1 MHLYFRTT
9 FIHNVRFRKHSRKS
23 HLGWFG
29 SKRQYSWVSFQI
41 LPTEYAKEDMLSG
54 FGSSLNCAIH
64 PRACMKLLSL
74 LRNNEN
80 LCTWFSLLSAVFRK
94 NFVLSRRRLRVRTK
108 QRKPYRT
115 HLSFVA
121 WLYPWRLHIMVH
133 GQTKGR
139 MVLIVQNK
147 PFFWSLRATWLK
159 F

>member
-1 MHLYFRTT
+1 MRTKCICIFYRYQRGT
-9 FIHNVRFRKHSRKS
+9 IAHERLLSIMYVLEHIPVSRNI
-23 HLGWFG
+23 LE
-29 SKRQYSWVSFQI
+29 VSFQI

-121 WLYPWRLHIMVH
+121 
-133 GQTKGR
+133 
-139 MVLIVQNK
+139 
-147 PFFWSLRATWLK
+147 
-159 F
+159 

>member
-1 MHLYFRTT
+1 MRAKCICIFERLLSIMYVLEN
-9 FIHNVRFRKHSRKS
+9 IPVSRNI
-23 HLGWFG
+23 LE
-29 SKRQYSWVSFQI
+29 VSFQI

-80 LCTWFSLLSAVFRK
+80 LCTCCSLLSAVFWK

-108 QRKPYRT
+108 ERKPYRI

-121 WLYPWRLHIMVH
+121 WLYPQRLHIMVH

>member
-1 MHLYFRTT
+1 MRTKCICIFYRYQRGT
-9 FIHNVRFRKHSRKS
+9 IAHERLLSIMYVLEHIPVSRNI
-23 HLGWFG
+23 LE
-29 SKRQYSWVSFQI
+29 VSFQI

-80 LCTWFSLLSAVFRK
+80 LCTWFSSLSAVFRK

-121 WLYPWRLHIMVH
+121 
-133 GQTKGR
+133 
-139 MVLIVQNK
+139 
-147 PFFWSLRATWLK
+147 
-159 F
+159 

>member
-1 MHLYFRTT
+1 MRAKCICIFERLLSIMYVLEN
-9 FIHNVRFRKHSRKS
+9 IPVNNICGDLVLKGNI
-23 HLGWFG
+23 LE
-29 SKRQYSWVSFQI
+29 VSFQI

-108 QRKPYRT
+108 ERKPYRT
-115 HLSFVA
+115 DLSFVA
-121 WLYPWRLHIMVH
+121 
-133 GQTKGR
+133 
-139 MVLIVQNK
+139 
-147 PFFWSLRATWLK
+147 
-159 F
+159 

>member
-1 MHLYFRTT
+1 MRAKCICIFYRYQRGTIAHERLLSIMYVLEN
-9 FIHNVRFRKHSRKS
+9 IPVSHNI
-23 HLGWFG
+23 LE
-29 SKRQYSWVSFQI
+29 VSFQI

-108 QRKPYRT
+108 ERKPYRI

-121 WLYPWRLHIMVH
+121 
-133 GQTKGR
+133 
-139 MVLIVQNK
+139 
-147 PFFWSLRATWLK
+147 
-159 F
+159 

>member
-1 MHLYFRTT
+1 MRAKCICIFYRYQRGTIAHERLLSIMYVLEN
-9 FIHNVRFRKHSRKS
+9 IPVSRNI
-23 HLGWFG
+23 LE
-29 SKRQYSWVSFQI
+29 VSFQI

-108 QRKPYRT
+108 ERKPYRI

-121 WLYPWRLHIMVH
+121 
-133 GQTKGR
+133 
-139 MVLIVQNK
+139 
-147 PFFWSLRATWLK
+147 
-159 F
+159 

>member
-1 MHLYFRTT
+1 MRAKCICIFYRYQRGTIAHERLLSIMYVLEN
-9 FIHNVRFRKHSRKS
+9 IPVSRNI
-23 HLGWFG
+23 LE
-29 SKRQYSWVSFQI
+29 VSFQI

-80 LCTWFSLLSAVFRK
+80 LCKWFSLLSAVFRK

-108 QRKPYRT
+108 ERKPYRI

-121 WLYPWRLHIMVH
+121 
-133 GQTKGR
+133 
-139 MVLIVQNK
+139 
-147 PFFWSLRATWLK
+147 
-159 F
+159 

>member
-1 MHLYFRTT
+1 MRAKCICIFYRYQRGTIAHERLLSIMYVLEN
-9 FIHNVRFRKHSRKS
+9 IPVSRNI
-23 HLGWFG
+23 LE
-29 SKRQYSWVSFQI
+29 VSFQI

-108 QRKPYRT
+108 ERKPYRT
-115 HLSFVA
+115 DLSFVA
-121 WLYPWRLHIMVH
+121 
-133 GQTKGR
+133 
-139 MVLIVQNK
+139 
-147 PFFWSLRATWLK
+147 
-159 F
+159 

>member
-1 MHLYFRTT
+1 MRAKCICIFYRYQRGTIAHERLLSIMYVLEN
-9 FIHNVRFRKHSRKS
+9 IPVSRNI
-23 HLGWFG
+23 LE
-29 SKRQYSWVSFQI
+29 VSFQI

-54 FGSSLNCAIH
+54 FGSSLSCAIH

-108 QRKPYRT
+108 ERKPYRI

-121 WLYPWRLHIMVH
+121 
-133 GQTKGR
+133 
-139 MVLIVQNK
+139 
-147 PFFWSLRATWLK
+147 
-159 F
+159 

>member
-1 MHLYFRTT
+1 MRTKCICIFYRYQRGT
-9 FIHNVRFRKHSRKS
+9 IAHERLLSIMYVLEHIPVSRNI
-23 HLGWFG
+23 LE
-29 SKRQYSWVSFQI
+29 VSFQI

-64 PRACMKLLSL
+64 PRASMKLLSL

-108 QRKPYRT
+108 ERKPYRI

-121 WLYPWRLHIMVH
+121 
-133 GQTKGR
+133 
-139 MVLIVQNK
+139 
-147 PFFWSLRATWLK
+147 
-159 F
+159 

>member
-1 MHLYFRTT
+1 MRAKCICIFYRYQRGAIAHERLLSIMYVLEN
-9 FIHNVRFRKHSRKS
+9 IPVSHNI
-23 HLGWFG
+23 LE
-29 SKRQYSWVSFQI
+29 VSFQI

-108 QRKPYRT
+108 ERKPYRI

-121 WLYPWRLHIMVH
+121 
-133 GQTKGR
+133 
-139 MVLIVQNK
+139 
-147 PFFWSLRATWLK
+147 
-159 F
+159 

>member
-1 MHLYFRTT
+1 MRTKCICIFYRYQRGT
-9 FIHNVRFRKHSRKS
+9 IAHERLLSIMYVLEHIPVSRNI
-23 HLGWFG
+23 LE
-29 SKRQYSWVSFQI
+29 VSFQI

-108 QRKPYRT
+108 ERKPYRI

-121 WLYPWRLHIMVH
+121 
-133 GQTKGR
+133 
-139 MVLIVQNK
+139 
-147 PFFWSLRATWLK
+147 
-159 F
+159 

>member
-1 MHLYFRTT
+1 MRAKCICIFYRYQRGTIAHERLLSIMYVLEH
-9 FIHNVRFRKHSRKS
+9 IPVSRNI
-23 HLGWFG
+23 LE
-29 SKRQYSWVSFQI
+29 VSFQI

-108 QRKPYRT
+108 ERKPYRI

-121 WLYPWRLHIMVH
+121 
-133 GQTKGR
+133 
-139 MVLIVQNK
+139 
-147 PFFWSLRATWLK
+147 
-159 F
+159 

>member
-1 MHLYFRTT
+1 MRAKCICIFYRYQRGTIAHERLLSIMYVLEN
-9 FIHNVRFRKHSRKS
+9 IPVSRNI
-23 HLGWFG
+23 LE
-29 SKRQYSWVSFQI
+29 VSFQI

-64 PRACMKLLSL
+64 PRAHMKLLSL

-108 QRKPYRT
+108 ERKPYRI

-121 WLYPWRLHIMVH
+121 
-133 GQTKGR
+133 
-139 MVLIVQNK
+139 
-147 PFFWSLRATWLK
+147 
-159 F
+159 

>member
-1 MHLYFRTT
+1 MRAKCICIFYRYQRGTIAHERLLSIMYVLEN
-9 FIHNVRFRKHSRKS
+9 ISVSRNI
-23 HLGWFG
+23 LE
-29 SKRQYSWVSFQI
+29 VSFQI

-108 QRKPYRT
+108 ERKPYRI

-121 WLYPWRLHIMVH
+121 
-133 GQTKGR
+133 
-139 MVLIVQNK
+139 
-147 PFFWSLRATWLK
+147 
-159 F
+159 

>member
-1 MHLYFRTT
+1 MRAKCICIFYRYQRGTIAHERLLSIMYVLEN
-9 FIHNVRFRKHSRKS
+9 IPVSRNI
-23 HLGWFG
+23 LE
-29 SKRQYSWVSFQI
+29 VSFQI

-108 QRKPYRT
+108 ERKPYRT

-121 WLYPWRLHIMVH
+121 
-133 GQTKGR
+133 
-139 MVLIVQNK
+139 
-147 PFFWSLRATWLK
+147 
-159 F
+159 

>member
-1 MHLYFRTT
+1 MRAKCICIFERLLSIMYVLEN
-9 FIHNVRFRKHSRKS
+9 IPVSRNI
-23 HLGWFG
+23 LE
-29 SKRQYSWVSFQI
+29 VSFQI

-108 QRKPYRT
+108 ERKPYRI

-121 WLYPWRLHIMVH
+121 WLYPKRLHIMVH

>member
-1 MHLYFRTT
+1 MYVLENIPVNHIWGDLVLKGN
-9 FIHNVRFRKHSRKS
+9 I
-23 HLGWFG
+23 LE
-29 SKRQYSWVSFQI
+29 VSFQI

-108 QRKPYRT
+108 ERKPYRI

-121 WLYPWRLHIMVH
+121 
-133 GQTKGR
+133 
-139 MVLIVQNK
+139 
-147 PFFWSLRATWLK
+147 
-159 F
+159 